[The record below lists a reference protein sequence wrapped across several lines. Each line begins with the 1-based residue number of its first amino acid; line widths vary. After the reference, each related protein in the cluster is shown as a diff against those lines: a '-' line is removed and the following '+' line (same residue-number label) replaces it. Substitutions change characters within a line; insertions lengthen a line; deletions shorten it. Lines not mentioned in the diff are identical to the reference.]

1 MAAKLAKKK
10 QPKVNTGKAVAISF
24 LEYLC
29 AFWAIVLAFAVPLY
43 MKDGYYQIGTAKYDA
58 YARVV
63 VFGMPVLLLLVLLY
77 VIFAVKEKGIS
88 VQGWKNVWADMSV
101 TDRFV
106 LAYIVA
112 VLISFLF
119 CGQWEEAF
127 WGYNGWFMGLFSQ
140 LSFVLIY
147 FIFSRFM
154 KDSPLVLSVLC
165 AVSAYVFVV
174 GIQHRLLIDTVGTYE
189 TLSDYY
195 KTQFLSTLGQASW
208 YSSFMTVIIPIGMFA
223 LWHLKHW
230 ALRLISGLFVLLS
243 FMTMVT
249 QNTDSAYFGFLAAT
263 LVLFHVSVK
272 GADRM
277 RRFFEVLLLFTLAPK
292 CMQGLLKLYPNEIM
306 TWDTISAFLLFDV
319 RVWLLVLFC
328 AVMIAVF
335 AVLEKKD
342 KYPENGMRIF
352 RNVVYGLLGGMLVFW
367 IVMLVWSAN
376 GTLPGPLATLAE
388 KVPYLLWHN
397 GWGNGRGFTWSIT
410 MQMLME
416 MNWKNLIFGV
426 GPDCYAIYAHGNY
439 NEALQA
445 VWGSNIL
452 TNAHNEWLNMFFDC
466 GILGGVTYLGIF
478 ISALVRFVKKSESKP
493 LLLGLAACI
502 AAYMA
507 HNLFCYQQVLCTPFV
522 FLFMACG
529 EYQIRKKEQ

>member
-10 QPKVNTGKAVAISF
+10 QPKENTGKLVTTSF

-29 AFWAIVLAFAVPLY
+29 AFWAIVLSFAVPLY

-58 YARVV
+58 YAHVV

-88 VQGWKNVWADMSV
+88 VQGFKNVWADMSV

-106 LAYIVA
+106 LGYILV

-119 CGQWEEAF
+119 CGQWKEAF

-154 KDSPLVLSVLC
+154 KDSPLVLTVLC
-165 AVSAYVFVV
+165 IVSSYVFAV
-174 GIQHRLLIDTVGTYE
+174 GIQHRLLIDTIGTYDS
-189 TLSDYY
+189 LSDYY
-195 KTQFLSTLGQASW
+195 KKQFLSTLGQASW
-208 YSSFMTVIIPIGMFA
+208 YSSFMTVVIPIGMFA
-223 LWHLKHW
+223 FWYFKHW
-230 ALRLISGLFVLLS
+230 ALRLLSGLFVLVS

-272 GADRM
+272 DADRM
-277 RRFFEVLLLFTLAPK
+277 RRFFEVMLLFALAPK
-292 CMQGLLKLYPNEIM
+292 CMQLLLKIYPNEIM
-306 TWDTISAFLLFDV
+306 EWDMISHILVFDD
-319 RVWLLVLFC
+319 RVWILTVLC
-328 AVMIAVF
+328 SIIIVVF
-335 AVLEKKD
+335 ALLGKKD
-342 KYPENGMRIF
+342 RYPEKAMYIF
-352 RNVVYGLLGGMLVFW
+352 RNIVYGVLGALLIFW
-367 IVMLVWSAN
+367 IILLVWSAN
-376 GTLPGPLATLAE
+376 GQLPGVLADLAE
-388 KVPYLLWHN
+388 KVPYLKWDTT
-397 GWGNGRGFTWSIT
+397 WGNHRGFTWGFT
-410 MQMLME
+410 AQMYADL
-416 MNWKNLIFGV
+416 NLKDKIIGV

-439 NEALQA
+439 TDILKEQWSGA
-445 VWGSNIL
+445 IL
-452 TNAHNEWLNMFFDC
+452 TNAHNEWLNMLINT
-466 GILGGVTYLGIF
+466 GLLGAVAYLGIF
-478 ISALVRFVKKSESKP
+478 VTAFVRFVKNSENRP
-493 LLLGLAACI
+493 MLLGLAAAI

-522 FLFMACG
+522 FLFLAIG
-529 EYQIRKKEQ
+529 EYQIRKKEK